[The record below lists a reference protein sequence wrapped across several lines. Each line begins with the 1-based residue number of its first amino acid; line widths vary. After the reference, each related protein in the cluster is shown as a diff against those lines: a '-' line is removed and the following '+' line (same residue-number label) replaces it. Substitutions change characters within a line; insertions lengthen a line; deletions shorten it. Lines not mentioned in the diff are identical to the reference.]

1 MELLT
6 TDEALKYLEDVLGI
20 SATEVPSLSDKSVP
34 DGTKLSFLEKLIRAF
49 IEREPFQ
56 SFCLM
61 SHDIEKRR
69 RPSWDEIKRDLLSG
83 RGGLCYWLNAFM
95 YALLTALGC
104 DASLTYSTYDV
115 GRYSP
120 NNHLIVLLHD
130 LLTPGS
136 LHLVD
141 VGTGYSIPRVIS
153 LDFSLESE
161 EFTDSFM
168 TYKFQKES
176 DTAMYL
182 LKKID
187 QNVAAASSARNADTV
202 KNHQQDQQISKDEE
216 EGKKNLQ
223 DNRNGIEQT
232 INKEGDLQINMNQ
245 LTINNECDQQKHT
258 NHLKVT
264 NENQQQDAEINQQ
277 STLNGIK
284 ADASS
289 QQVTW
294 QKLYIFNP
302 SIALKGLEPFF
313 QCFDENFTDVTRLST
328 HSSPR
333 AMCWPGGRFLG
344 IVNSN
349 LIQELEPGKLTK
361 TRIVDVVVSRTSSEN
376 KSNKSSNDAAAN
388 DKDDVSESNTSTSET
403 PDKVHEKNAT
413 ETVTNSNGT
422 DSVETKNKTDNQEQV
437 QLSDLDPLVEAY
449 AHYFPQFPKQ
459 MVQDALKNWIATGTL
474 FPVPPHLA

>member
-20 SATEVPSLSDKSVP
+20 SATEVPNLSDKSVS
-34 DGTKLSFLEKLIRAF
+34 DSTKLSFLEKLLRAF
-49 IEREPFQ
+49 FEREPFQ
-56 SFCLM
+56 SLYLM

-69 RPSWDEIKRDLLSG
+69 RPSWDEIKRDLLLG

-95 YALLTALGC
+95 YALLSALGC

-141 VGTGYSIPRVIS
+141 VGMACIIPRAIS
-153 LDFSLESE
+153 LNFSLESE

-176 DTAMYL
+176 ETAMYL

-187 QNVAAASSARNADTV
+187 QNIAAASSARNSDKD
-202 KNHQQDQQISKDEE
+202 KNHQQDPQISKGNEE
-216 EGKKNLQ
+216 DKKNLQ
-223 DNRNGIEQT
+223 DNFKGFKQT
-232 INKEGDLQINMNQ
+232 INKEGDLQTNMNQ
-245 LTINNECDQQKHT
+245 LIINNECDRWKHT

-264 NENQQQDAEINQQ
+264 NENHQQDAEINQQ
-277 STLNGIK
+277 TALSGIK
-284 ADASS
+284 DGASS
-289 QQVTW
+289 QRVTW

-302 SIALKGLEPFF
+302 SVALKGLEPFF
-313 QCFDENFTDVTRLST
+313 QCFDEVFTDVTRLST

-349 LIQELEPGKLTK
+349 LIQELELGKLTK
-361 TRIVDVVVSRTSSEN
+361 TRIVDVVVSRTFSEN
-376 KSNKSSNDAAAN
+376 TSNKSSNDTAAN
-388 DKDDVSESNTSTSET
+388 DKDYISKSKTSTSET
-403 PDKVHEKNAT
+403 HDKAHGVNAT

-422 DSVETKNKTDNQEQV
+422 DTIETKNKGDRQEQV
-437 QLSDLDPLVEAY
+437 QLSDLNPLVEAY

-474 FPVPPHLA
+474 FPVPLHLA